1 MAVWLAAVAVLATGA
16 GAGDSSG
23 SGHSVHELQKEIHQ
37 QMQRIMVADF
47 VIENAIRNHSA
58 QAQLLNESQH
68 TSEDC
73 KLRYAAAKRSIAESQ
88 ERVADLQSQL
98 NGTQSQMAESEERR
112 TKLERRVH
120 KAEALEQKA
129 EEEASALKSK
139 ADEVLP
145 ERQAWVQ
152 SGIGLFLNWL
162 KGLPCQNLVALLAA
176 LLGAVSCLDSELFIL
191 AASLVL
197 VALGVGMT
205 AGQKFFE
212 GWGGESLLLS
222 VLVGGEA
229 ALLTAAAAVVGYTG
243 FQLVLGAV
251 LGLLA
256 AQLSA
261 AWAQD
266 WIPAQVPF
274 WYLLFLALGV
284 AATGYGGKRASELLG
299 YAAGGLLVSSSL
311 VFFLAEILSDLT
323 FPRSWADAVNAYVNG
338 VHLKDLG
345 ALPLFVRLVGFA
357 AWVAFVALGPSLS
370 VKLKSMVLKEDSESL
385 REPLLGNAD
394 TGA

>member
-191 AASLVL
+191 AASLGGKEENVKGL
-197 VALGVGMT
+197 QVST
-205 AGQKFFE
+205 KISQGQKFFE

-323 FPRSWADAVNAYVNG
+323 FPQ
-338 VHLKDLG
+338 
-345 ALPLFVRLVGFA
+345 
-357 AWVAFVALGPSLS
+357 LGPKREEACAPGQ
-370 VKLKSMVLKEDSESL
+370 KL
-385 REPLLGNAD
+385 
-394 TGA
+394 T